1 MTKSDKVRRLKTAKE
16 KAARIEKQRR
26 VAVNAT
32 SILDIV
38 KTYDLTIRPNFGPF
52 NNNITQVLE
61 NHNNGIFTLSGL
73 FADTLITDERVNNAL
88 TKRISWLMD
97 LWNTDYIRLV
107 PRSEESQSVL
117 SWFDRNLFDIVDPT
131 AINYICID
139 RFMLGFSI
147 QQINYGPDFAESGPR
162 LSRWH
167 PVLTQYMQMNR
178 SFALITMNNGIE
190 YINNNAKWQIFS
202 NSNEENN
209 YYRCWTNCGLLNLT
223 DVYLKK
229 RFALRDWSRY
239 SELYGNPPKLVQ
251 IPSDASEPEKEQY
264 LQQLKTLTTE
274 ASIPVMCDEDGKP
287 LWTISF
293 LAPEADSP
301 AIMKDLVE
309 YCNQTIDIAILG
321 TDGIVQNPAPYGAT
335 ASLLQSVAGANPRL
349 EMQFILKDVNIM
361 LQNIAEVIFGSAKFA
376 PKVQCLY
383 PTNEV
388 TTSNGKSPSTRGVD
402 VYDSHAGSK
411 SKPE

>member
-1 MTKSDKVRRLKTAKE
+1 MAMSKAEVARRLKQQQD
-16 KAARIEKQRR
+16 KAARIEKQRS
-26 VAVNAT
+26 VVNNAS

-38 KTYDLTIRPNFGPF
+38 KTYDLTIRPNFGAF

-73 FADTLITDERVNNAL
+73 FADTLITDERINNAL
-88 TKRISWLMD
+88 NKRISWLMD
-97 LWNTDYIRLV
+97 LWNPDYIEL
-107 PRSEESQSVL
+107 SAQSVEAQSAL
-117 SWFDRNLFDIVDPT
+117 SWWERNAFDIVDIT
-131 AINYICID
+131 AINNISID
-139 RFMLGFSI
+139 RFFMGFGI
-147 QQINYGPDFAESGPR
+147 QQINYNEDFAESGPR

-178 SFALITMNNGIE
+178 SFALVTMNNGLE
-190 YINNNAKWQIFS
+190 YVNNNAKWQIFS
-202 NSNEENN
+202 NSNSENN
-209 YYRCWTNCGLLNLT
+209 FYRCWTNCGLLNLT

-251 IPSDASEPEKEQY
+251 IPDDASAPEKENY
-264 LQQLKTLTTE
+264 LQQLKMLSTE
-274 ASIPVMCDEDGKP
+274 ATIPVLCDEQGKP

-293 LAPEADSP
+293 LSP
-301 AIMKDLVE
+301 DKDNDAIMKDLVN

-335 ASLLQSVAGANPRL
+335 ASLLQSVAGASPRL
-349 EMQFILKDVNIM
+349 EMQFIVKDINIM
-361 LQNIAEVIFGSAKFA
+361 FQNIADVIFGSKKYA
-376 PKVQCLY
+376 PKVICRY

-388 TTSNGKSPSTRGVD
+388 TTSNGKKPSTRGVD
-402 VYDSHAGSK
+402 LYDDHKGSK
-411 SKPE
+411 SE